1 MKRWKYEVVIWPTP
15 EEEHPYRNMA
25 ASLTEFLAEYQA
37 WELLSV
43 VPLDNHER
51 YILFFKQSIEPA

>member
-1 MKRWKYEVVIWPTP
+1 
-15 EEEHPYRNMA
+15 MA